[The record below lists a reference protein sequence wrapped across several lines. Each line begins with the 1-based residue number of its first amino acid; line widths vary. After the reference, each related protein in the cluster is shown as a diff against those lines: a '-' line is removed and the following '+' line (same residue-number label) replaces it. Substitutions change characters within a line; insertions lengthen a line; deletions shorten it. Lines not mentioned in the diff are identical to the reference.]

1 MGELDGVPGIA
12 TFGGQGGERDGMGVE
27 GDDVIGADHALVAEA
42 EAAGEIEAERKRA
55 EVGLS
60 LAGRDGEALV
70 IVGAEAGEDLV
81 GGVESAGL
89 GEAEFADQ
97 AVLAG
102 APCALNAAFGL
113 GRIGGYLLDAE
124 FFQSPTQLGGGLF
137 PGELF
142 GHGPVGIVALKDGMA
157 IA

>member
-27 GDDVIGADHALVAEA
+27 GDDVSGADHPLVAEA
-42 EAAGEIEAERKRA
+42 GAAGGIGGGREGAEA
-55 EVGLS
+55 GLS
-60 LAGRDGEALV
+60 VAGRDGEALV
-70 IVGAEAGEDLV
+70 IVDAEAGENLV
-81 GGVESAGL
+81 GGVEIAGL

-113 GRIGGYLLDAE
+113 GSIGGFLLGAVLV
-124 FFQSPTQLGGGLF
+124 LG
-137 PGELF
+137 
-142 GHGPVGIVALKDGMA
+142 
-157 IA
+157 